1 MSYELITPKLFEKQL
16 EALPKEVKLK
26 AIEKILALA
35 EEPRPSGVSK
45 LKGSE
50 NEYRIRVGDYRV
62 RYEIDDTKKMI
73 ILLHCRHRREV
84 YRM

>member
-16 EALPKEVKLK
+16 EALPKDVRLK

-35 EEPRPSGVSK
+35 QEPRPSGVSK
-45 LKGSE
+45 LKGGDD
-50 NEYRIRVGDYRV
+50 EYRIRVGDYRI
-62 RYEIDDTKKMI
+62 RYEIDDIKKMI